1 MIFSSKNTKLK
12 LSGYEVLARD
22 CSLRISSDT
31 AARFDSKQRRSSS
44 FAAQSGIS
52 SSLSFSYYMTVNDQS
67 SAFNSLY
74 VDPVRHFEVSQGEKD
89 DGLAING
96 SFGGLFF
103 EKGYLSSYSVNF
115 EPNSPVLVS
124 CEIVFFSDLKG
135 SFEVSEEVHDDNY
148 FSKILNCKNAE
159 IKTVDGYQILEEN
172 KEFLSA
178 SYSYN
183 CEIKPVYV
191 TGKTEPERI
200 YFGRK
205 SSSMNIKVDK
215 DKGNL
220 DYNGVQAGFS
230 VSLKNDQGD
239 DITSLICEGI
249 IQSKSIQASVGEK
262 VNYDLNLISYKKNK
276 KVQASIGV
284 IARENPT
291 LTLIGDE
298 EINLDLNSEYVE
310 LGAQASDSIDGDL
323 TEKIKYD
330 YSFLDTS
337 VVGSYLVIYTVFNSA
352 NKKDV
357 KRRTIR
363 VLDPKPVQT
372 LIGSSSVSLG
382 LGEEYVELGVTVE
395 DDKDTLTFENDVR
408 VTIRK
413 IR

>member
-1 MIFSSKNTKLK
+1 
-12 LSGYEVLARD
+12 
-22 CSLRISSDT
+22 
-31 AARFDSKQRRSSS
+31 
-44 FAAQSGIS
+44 
-52 SSLSFSYYMTVNDQS
+52 
-67 SAFNSLY
+67 
-74 VDPVRHFEVSQGEKD
+74 
-89 DGLAING
+89 
-96 SFGGLFF
+96 
-103 EKGYLSSYSVNF
+103 
-115 EPNSPVLVS
+115 
-124 CEIVFFSDLKG
+124 
-135 SFEVSEEVHDDNY
+135 
-148 FSKILNCKNAE
+148 
-159 IKTVDGYQILEEN
+159 
-172 KEFLSA
+172 
-178 SYSYN
+178 
-183 CEIKPVYV
+183 
-191 TGKTEPERI
+191 
-200 YFGRK
+200 
-205 SSSMNIKVDK
+205 MNIKVNK

-220 DYNGVQAGFS
+220 DYNGIQAGFS
-230 VSLKNDQGD
+230 VSLKNDQGV

-310 LGAQASDSIDGDL
+310 LGAEASDPIDGDL

-330 YSFLDTS
+330 YSSLDTS
-337 VVGSYLVIYTVFNSA
+337 VVGIYDVNYTVFNSA

-357 KRRTIR
+357 KTRIIN

-372 LIGSSSVSLG
+372 LIGSSLISLG

-413 IR
+413 LK